1 MAELEFLSEHLNALL
16 TTLSDA
22 ERRKFAMMIARKVRA
37 SQSQRITRQQNPDGS
52 SYIPRKNLR
61 NKKGQIKRK
70 MFMKL
75 KTAKFMKIEKIPD
88 GVTIGFD
95 QRVSRL
101 ARIHQDGLVDNLKYN
116 GRTFKVKYA
125 QRILLGFTDAEVEI
139 IENDVFKLFDSK

>member
-61 NKKGQIKRK
+61 NKKGQIRKK

-116 GRTFKVKYA
+116 GRTFKVRYA

-139 IENDVFKLFDSK
+139 IENDVLKLFDSK

>member
-22 ERRKFAMMIARKVRA
+22 QRRKFAMMIARKVRA

-101 ARIHQDGLVDNLKYN
+101 ARIHQDGLVDTLKYN
-116 GRTFKVKYA
+116 GRTFKVRYA

-139 IENDVFKLFDSK
+139 IENDVLKLFDSK

>member
-1 MAELEFLSEHLNALL
+1 MAELKFLSEHLNALL
-16 TTLSDA
+16 ASLSGA
-22 ERRKFAMMIARKVRA
+22 EKRKFAMSIARKIRK

-61 NKKGQIKRK
+61 GKKGKLKQK

-75 KTAKFMKIEKIPD
+75 KTAKFMKIDKIPD

-101 ARIHQDGLVDNLKYN
+101 ARIHQDGLVDTLKYN
-116 GRTFKVKYA
+116 GRTFKVRYA
-125 QRILLGFTDAEVEI
+125 QRILLGFTEKEI
-139 IENDVFKLFDSK
+139 EMFEQEAFNFLDKK

>member
-61 NKKGQIKRK
+61 NKKGQIRKK

-116 GRTFKVKYA
+116 GRTFKVRYA
-125 QRILLGFTDAEVEI
+125 QRILLGFTDTEVEI
-139 IENDVFKLFDSK
+139 IENDVLKLFDSK

>member
-1 MAELEFLSEHLNALL
+1 MAELEFLSDHLNALL
-16 TTLSDA
+16 ATLSDA

-37 SQSQRITRQQNPDGS
+37 SQSQRIIRQQNPDGS

-101 ARIHQDGLVDNLKYN
+101 ARIHQDGLVDTLKYN
-116 GRTFKVKYA
+116 GRTFKVRYA
-125 QRILLGFTDAEVEI
+125 QRILLGFTDAEVEV
-139 IENDVFKLFDSK
+139 IENDVLKLFDSK

>member
-37 SQSQRITRQQNPDGS
+37 SQSQRITRQQDPDGS

-95 QRVSRL
+95 QRISRL
-101 ARIHQDGLVDNLKYN
+101 ARIHQDGLVDTLKYN
-116 GRTFKVKYA
+116 GRTFKVRYA

-139 IENDVFKLFDSK
+139 IENDVLKLFDSK

>member
-95 QRVSRL
+95 QRVSKL
-101 ARIHQDGLVDNLKYN
+101 ARIHQEGLIDTLKYN
-116 GRTFKVKYA
+116 GRTFKVRYA

-139 IENDVFKLFDSK
+139 IETDVLKLFDSK

>member
-22 ERRKFAMMIARKVRA
+22 ERRKFAMIIARKVRA

-61 NKKGQIKRK
+61 NKKGQIKKK

-116 GRTFKVKYA
+116 GRTFKVRYA

-139 IENDVFKLFDSK
+139 IENDVLKLFDSK

>member
-16 TTLSDA
+16 ATLSDA

-75 KTAKFMKIEKIPD
+75 KTTKFMKIEKIPD

-101 ARIHQDGLVDNLKYN
+101 ARIHQDGLVDTLKYN
-116 GRTFKVKYA
+116 GRTFKVRYA

-139 IENDVFKLFDSK
+139 IENDVLKLFDSK

>member
-1 MAELEFLSEHLNALL
+1 MAQLEYLSEHLNALL
-16 TTLSDA
+16 ASLSDA
-22 ERRKFAMMIARKVRA
+22 EKRKFAMSIARKIRA

-61 NKKGQIKRK
+61 GKKGKLKQK

-75 KTAKFMKIEKIPD
+75 KTAKFMKIEKIPA

-101 ARIHQDGLVDNLKYN
+101 ARTHQEGLIDILKYN
-116 GRTFKVKYA
+116 GRTFKVRYA
-125 QRILLGFTDAEVEI
+125 QRILLGFTDKEI
-139 IENDVFKLFDSK
+139 EMFEQEAFNFLDKN

>member
-16 TTLSDA
+16 ATLSDA

-75 KTAKFMKIEKIPD
+75 KTTKFMKIEKIPE

-101 ARIHQDGLVDNLKYN
+101 ARIHQDGLVDTLKYN
-116 GRTFKVKYA
+116 GRTFKVRYA
-125 QRILLGFTDAEVEI
+125 QRILLGFSDAEVEI
-139 IENDVFKLFDSK
+139 IENDVLKLFDSK

>member
-116 GRTFKVKYA
+116 GRTFKVRYA

-139 IENDVFKLFDSK
+139 IENDVLKLFDSK

>member
-22 ERRKFAMMIARKVRA
+22 ERRKFAMMIARKIRA

-116 GRTFKVKYA
+116 GRTFKVRYA

-139 IENDVFKLFDSK
+139 IENDVLKLFDSK

>member
-101 ARIHQDGLVDNLKYN
+101 ARIHQDGLVDTLKYN
-116 GRTFKVKYA
+116 GRTFKVRYA
-125 QRILLGFTDAEVEI
+125 QRILLGFSDAEVEI
-139 IENDVFKLFDSK
+139 IENDVLKLFDSK

>member
-16 TTLSDA
+16 ATLSDA

-101 ARIHQDGLVDNLKYN
+101 ARIHQDGLVDTLKYN
-116 GRTFKVKYA
+116 GRTFKVRYA

-139 IENDVFKLFDSK
+139 IENDVLKLFDSK

>member
-16 TTLSDA
+16 ATLSDA

-101 ARIHQDGLVDNLKYN
+101 ARIHQDGLVDTLKYN
-116 GRTFKVKYA
+116 GRTFKVRYA
-125 QRILLGFTDAEVEI
+125 QRILLGFSDAEVEI
-139 IENDVFKLFDSK
+139 IENDVLKLFDSK

>member
-16 TTLSDA
+16 TPLSDA

-61 NKKGQIKRK
+61 NKKGQIKKK

-101 ARIHQDGLVDNLKYN
+101 ARIHQDGLVDTLKYN
-116 GRTFKVKYA
+116 GRTFKVRYA

-139 IENDVFKLFDSK
+139 IENDVLKLFDSK

>member
-101 ARIHQDGLVDNLKYN
+101 ARIHQDGLVDTLKYN
-116 GRTFKVKYA
+116 GRTFKVRYA

>member
-16 TTLSDA
+16 ATLSDA

-37 SQSQRITRQQNPDGS
+37 SQSQRITRQQNLDGS

-101 ARIHQDGLVDNLKYN
+101 ARIHQDGLVDTLKYN
-116 GRTFKVKYA
+116 GRTFKVRYA
-125 QRILLGFTDAEVEI
+125 QRILLGFTNTEVEI
-139 IENDVFKLFDSK
+139 IENDVLKLFDSK

>member
-95 QRVSRL
+95 QRVSKL

-116 GRTFKVKYA
+116 GRTFKVRYA

-139 IENDVFKLFDSK
+139 IENDVLKLFDSK

>member
-22 ERRKFAMMIARKVRA
+22 ERRKFAMMIAQKVRA

-101 ARIHQDGLVDNLKYN
+101 ARIHQDGLVDTLKYN
-116 GRTFKVKYA
+116 GRTFKVRYA
-125 QRILLGFTDAEVEI
+125 QRILLGFTDVEVEV
-139 IENDVFKLFDSK
+139 IENDVLKLFDSK

>member
-95 QRVSRL
+95 KRVSRL
-101 ARIHQDGLVDNLKYN
+101 ARIHQDGLVDTLKYN
-116 GRTFKVKYA
+116 GRTFKVRYA

-139 IENDVFKLFDSK
+139 IENDVLKLFDSK

>member
-1 MAELEFLSEHLNALL
+1 MADLEFLSEHLNALL

-75 KTAKFMKIEKIPD
+75 KTAKFMKIEKIPN

-116 GRTFKVKYA
+116 GRTFKVRYA

-139 IENDVFKLFDSK
+139 IENDVLKLFDSK

>member
-16 TTLSDA
+16 TTLSDD

-101 ARIHQDGLVDNLKYN
+101 ARIHQDGLVDTLKYN
-116 GRTFKVKYA
+116 GRTFKVRYA

-139 IENDVFKLFDSK
+139 IENDVLKLFDSK

>member
-75 KTAKFMKIEKIPD
+75 KTAKFMKIEKISD

-95 QRVSRL
+95 QRVSKL
-101 ARIHQDGLVDNLKYN
+101 ARIHQDGLVDTLKYN
-116 GRTFKVKYA
+116 GRTFKVRYA

-139 IENDVFKLFDSK
+139 IENDVLKLFDSK

>member
-37 SQSQRITRQQNPDGS
+37 SQSQRITCQQNPDGS

-75 KTAKFMKIEKIPD
+75 KTAKFMKIEKVPD

-95 QRVSRL
+95 QRVSRF

-116 GRTFKVKYA
+116 GRTFKVRYA

-139 IENDVFKLFDSK
+139 IENDVLKLFDSK

>member
-16 TTLSDA
+16 ATLSDA
-22 ERRKFAMMIARKVRA
+22 ERRKFAMIIARKVRA

-101 ARIHQDGLVDNLKYN
+101 ARIHQDGLVDTLKYK
-116 GRTFKVKYA
+116 GRTFKVRYA
-125 QRILLGFTDAEVEI
+125 QRILLGFTDAEIEI
-139 IENDVFKLFDSK
+139 IENDVLKLFDSK

>member
-75 KTAKFMKIEKIPD
+75 KTAKFMKIEKVPD

-116 GRTFKVKYA
+116 GRTFKVRYA

-139 IENDVFKLFDSK
+139 IENDVLKLFDSK

>member
-75 KTAKFMKIEKIPD
+75 KTTKFMKIEKIPD

-101 ARIHQDGLVDNLKYN
+101 ARIHQDGLVDTLKYN
-116 GRTFKVKYA
+116 GRTFKVRYA

-139 IENDVFKLFDSK
+139 IEKDVFKLFDSK

>member
-61 NKKGQIKRK
+61 NKKGQIRKK

-116 GRTFKVKYA
+116 GRTFKVRYA
-125 QRILLGFTDAEVEI
+125 QRILIGFTDAEVEI
-139 IENDVFKLFDSK
+139 IENDVLKLFDSK

>member
-101 ARIHQDGLVDNLKYN
+101 ARIHQDGLVDTLKYN
-116 GRTFKVKYA
+116 GRTFKVRYA

-139 IENDVFKLFDSK
+139 IENDVLKLFDSK